1 MWHLTGICLQQLFQ
15 ISVLSLFL
23 FALPENR
30 LESVVVVVGATIYL
44 YLWSI
49 KTSHRTSAYWVYR
62 HRIMILRT
70 LLPVLYR
77 RLTSVDPEDD
87 ALQLK
92 PTGFETM
99 VKRWPAER
107 EMTEDEKWTAF
118 DERLREGAAFW
129 SSDTLKKV
137 DRVLNSFRSRFRSR
151 RKIRDKSNRLLDD
164 DMTWVSRISIP
175 ELAQHCEEEWRGAI
189 PSVRRAASASYIRNG
204 CFVGQCGLVLLKA
217 ATLL

>member
-1 MWHLTGICLQQLFQ
+1 MWHLAGICLQQLFQ

-49 KTSHRTSAYWVYR
+49 KTSHRTAALGVYK
-62 HRIMILRT
+62 HRIQILRT
-70 LLPVLYR
+70 LLPVLNR

-107 EMTEDEKWTAF
+107 EMSEDEKSTAF
-118 DERLREGAAFW
+118 DERLREGGAFW
-129 SSDTLKKV
+129 SSDTLEKV
-137 DRVLNSFRSRFRSR
+137 DRVLNSFRSR
-151 RKIRDKSNRLLDD
+151 RKKLDKSNRLLDD

-175 ELAQHCEEEWRGAI
+175 ELAQNCEEEWRGAI